1 MGQTIY
7 ATSPLAI
14 GQIIYVTVPSKP
26 CGAPSRRRAPPGA
39 GSATDASTHATSPPE
54 TCGLHPAGHDL
65 LQGAGTTRRGER
77 DRCRDVLAERGARV
91 DLVDVR
97 VTPAATLHDDLLAG
111 GRAKLV
117 TQIRGAAPAAGAAAE
132 ERGVEAKRRRGVDD
146 HPVDDVSVHRG
157 DAVGPDE
164 EGRGRAVRLGHEG
177 GALLPQA

>member
-77 DRCRDVLAERGARV
+77 DRRRDVLAERGARV

-97 VTPAATLHDDLLAG
+97 VTPRPAPE
-111 GRAKLV
+111 
-117 TQIRGAAPAAGAAAE
+117 APAADQSAQTTMSGTGMTQE
-132 ERGVEAKRRRGVDD
+132 MEALAFE
-146 HPVDDVSVHRG
+146 G
-157 DAVGPDE
+157 DEGFDLTDE
-164 EGRGRAVRLGHEG
+164 EVEESARAYDEAQVP
-177 GALLPQA
+177 AN